1 MRRTALLIL
10 PLAAS
15 SHFVTGL
22 DRSLRGMG
30 DCPVTTIA
38 SCGARRSAVLSR
50 ALGVVEGEPVDV
62 VVQGTIALLDTTC
75 IVDSAIAITASS
87 VVALELRQAD
97 LIHDGPHGVSQL
109 TPVLQRWL
117 RLHTG
122 DALLAKKKLLLL
134 VTDAD
139 VAEVPATKLTELA
152 AASLARVLAGLDA
165 ESVLDA
171 HKLFEVHL
179 IAVPAGATEMTLNEI
194 KDQIFKLSDSE
205 WTLPASAALMAVA
218 RAAAAGLGC
227 SDAAFALSMAEAN
240 EAYTCMRAA
249 DDAARCFTQGLVT
262 LKKSAEV
269 FVADFGAQAT
279 SLLDEVHN
287 SALLCVPSFAGTMG
301 RVLFLW
307 SCDPL
312 SSPLPQPP
320 HPQPLP
326 QPLPQPCPL
335 PRPFPHPAKALDAFD
350 GETEGNGLAPAARAG
365 LRNQLLRAL
374 TPLFRRQL
382 LVLQRQTLQVF
393 EHSLRAA
400 PPSVTI
406 EAELK
411 ALIEEAD
418 AAFEKQAAILNLIR
432 SCILTLLS
440 ARIQPSPLTYPEP
453 RIFAHIPTLTLTPR
467 LTPRLTSNPHLTL
480 TSNPFTPTLTSNP
493 HFQPS
498 HFQPSLPTLTSNHI
512 MLDAQDKTCGGTP

>member
-1 MRRTALLIL
+1 
-10 PLAAS
+10 
-15 SHFVTGL
+15 
-22 DRSLRGMG
+22 MG

-279 SLLDEVHN
+279 SLLDE
-287 SALLCVPSFAGTMG
+287 
-301 RVLFLW
+301 
-307 SCDPL
+307 
-312 SSPLPQPP
+312 
-320 HPQPLP
+320 
-326 QPLPQPCPL
+326 
-335 PRPFPHPAKALDAFD
+335 ALDAFD

-418 AAFEKQAAILNLIR
+418 AAFEKQAAA
-432 SCILTLLS
+432 LLVPGCS
-440 ARIQPSPLTYPEP
+440 WSYGFEKKAVTAACWQAARGRVEELRIQGLYLPQKGAAIPLD
-453 RIFAHIPTLTLTPR
+453 IAAHIFFPAPFGKDGGQDSIKASEGRVRVNPTMVPLR
-467 LTPRLTSNPHLTL
+467 VS
-480 TSNPFTPTLTSNP
+480 
-493 HFQPS
+493 
-498 HFQPSLPTLTSNHI
+498 
-512 MLDAQDKTCGGTP
+512 GEGTGVPNLSEPNEMNRNGMIFKNGKLAGAT